1 MKLMDSP
8 QKCGFNAKPFIF
20 NHYNIQYTWQCSV
33 EKKKMNQKSP
43 FRFSPIFLIILI
55 REKKP

>member
-33 EKKKMNQKSP
+33 GKKKNES
-43 FRFSPIFLIILI
+43 
-55 REKKP
+55 KKPI